1 MIQDSSSLILS
12 VTALSL
18 GLTHTILGPDH
29 YLPFIVLSKARN
41 WSIFKTLIITALC
54 GIGHVGSSVLL
65 GTIGIVFGYSIS
77 RLEYFE
83 SSRGNIAGYLLT
95 ALGLIYFIWG
105 IRKSYKKRSHDNF
118 HIHSDGTS
126 HQHNHTHFKEHVH
139 IQSSAERSITPWV
152 LFIIFVFGPCEPL
165 IPLLMYPAAHNNVY
179 DLILVVVLFTAST
192 LFTMLAAVFI
202 SLSGI
207 KLLPQK
213 WMENYMHA
221 AAGFIILFCGISIQ
235 FLGL

>member
-1 MIQDSSSLILS
+1 MIPESSSQILS
-12 VTALSL
+12 LTAVSL

-29 YLPFIVLSKARN
+29 YLPFIALSKAGN
-41 WSIFKTLIITALC
+41 WGIFKTLVITALC
-54 GIGHVGSSVLL
+54 GVGHVGSSVLL
-65 GTIGIVFGYSIS
+65 GTIGIVSGYSIS
-77 RLEYFE
+77 KLELFE

-105 IRKSYKKRSHDNF
+105 IRRSFKKRAHDHF
-118 HIHSDGTS
+118 HIHPDGSS
-126 HQHNHTHFKEHVH
+126 HHHTHSHFKEHAH
-139 IQSSAERSITPWV
+139 IHSSGNRSITPWV
-152 LFIIFVFGPCEPL
+152 LFLIFVFGPCEPL
-165 IPLLMYPAAHNNVY
+165 IPLLMYPAAQNNLS

-192 LFTMLAAVFI
+192 LLTMLSAVFI

-207 KLLPQK
+207 KLLPHK
-213 WMENYMHA
+213 WMERYMHA